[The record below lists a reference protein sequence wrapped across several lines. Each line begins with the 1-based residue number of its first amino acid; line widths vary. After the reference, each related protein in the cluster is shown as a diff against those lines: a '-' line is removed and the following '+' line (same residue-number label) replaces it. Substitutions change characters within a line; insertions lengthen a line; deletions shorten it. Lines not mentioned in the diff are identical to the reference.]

1 MMKLLVIGNQD
12 AVWGFALA
20 GVRGQIVTT
29 AEELNRALDAAL
41 HDEGIGIV
49 LVTEDVAD
57 LARHRVDELM
67 IRSTIPLVV
76 EIPGPEGPNPD
87 RASLSDVIRQTIGVR
102 I

>member
-1 MMKLLVIGNQD
+1 MRLLVIGNQD

-29 AEELNRALDAAL
+29 AEELNHALDAAL
-41 HDEGIGIV
+41 RDKELGIV
-49 LVTEDVAD
+49 LVTEDAAD
-57 LARHRVDELM
+57 LARQRVDELM

-76 EIPGPEGPNPD
+76 EIPGPEGQRPG
-87 RASLSDVIRQTIGVR
+87 RASLSDVIRRTIGVR